1 MNLNERIRNEMLIN
15 AEPNV
20 LALVKELQKGE
31 LKPEFA
37 RMNTR
42 QLLEFVKK
50 RLKELKNDG
59 E

>member
-50 RLKELKNDG
+50 RIKELKS
-59 E
+59 